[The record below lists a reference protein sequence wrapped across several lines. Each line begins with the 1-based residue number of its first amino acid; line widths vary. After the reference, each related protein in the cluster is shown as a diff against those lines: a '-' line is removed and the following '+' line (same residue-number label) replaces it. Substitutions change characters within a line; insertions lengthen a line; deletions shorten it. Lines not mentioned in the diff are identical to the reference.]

1 MGKERIPWIVL
12 LLAALLLM
20 GCTTT
25 RTVTK
30 EVPVEV
36 PVIRHDTVVMKQAA
50 KELVK
55 IKDSI
60 VRMNDT
66 LKFYH
71 KTVIDRSSRDTV
83 YLSKTDT
90 VFKPKYIT
98 KTVEKKAAISYKW
111 FFMVGLIVMLL
122 GIGLLRY
129 KVWKSLKPP
138 NK

>member
-12 LLAALLLM
+12 LLAVLLLM

-71 KTVIDRSSRDTV
+71 NTVIDRSSRDTV

-111 FFMVGLIVMLL
+111 FLMVGLIVMLL
-122 GIGLLRY
+122 GIGLLGY
-129 KVWKSLKPP
+129 KV
-138 NK
+138 

>member
-36 PVIRHDTVVMKQAA
+36 PVIRHDTVIMKQAA

-111 FFMVGLIVMLL
+111 FSMVSLIVMLL
-122 GIGLLRY
+122 GIGLLGY

>member
-1 MGKERIPWIVL
+1 
-12 LLAALLLM
+12 
-20 GCTTT
+20 
-25 RTVTK
+25 
-30 EVPVEV
+30 
-36 PVIRHDTVVMKQAA
+36 
-50 KELVK
+50 
-55 IKDSI
+55 
-60 VRMNDT
+60 MNDT

-71 KTVIDRSSRDTV
+71 NTVIDRSSRDTV

-111 FFMVGLIVMLL
+111 FLMVGLIVMLL
-122 GIGLLRY
+122 GIGLLGY

>member
-12 LLAALLLM
+12 LLAVLLLM

-71 KTVIDRSSRDTV
+71 NTVIDRSSRDTV

-111 FFMVGLIVMLL
+111 FLMVGLIVMLL
-122 GIGLLRY
+122 GIGLLGY

>member
-90 VFKPKYIT
+90 VSKPVYIT
-98 KTVEKKAAISYKW
+98 KTVEKKVAISYKW
-111 FFMVGLIVMLL
+111 VLILVGLIVVLVSIK
-122 GIGLLRY
+122 GSR
-129 KVWKSLKPP
+129 S
-138 NK
+138 

>member
-1 MGKERIPWIVL
+1 M
-12 LLAALLLM
+12 AALLLM

-71 KTVIDRSSRDTV
+71 KTVIDRSSHDTV

-98 KTVEKKAAISYKW
+98 KTVEKKAAINYKW

-122 GIGLLRY
+122 GIGLLGY

>member
-1 MGKERIPWIVL
+1 MAV
-12 LLAALLLM
+12 LLLM

-71 KTVIDRSSRDTV
+71 NTVIDRSSRDTV

-111 FFMVGLIVMLL
+111 FLMVGLIVMLL
-122 GIGLLRY
+122 GIGLLGY